1 VRPLDDEIRA
11 YYERGD
17 EGARLDTLHRL
28 EGVRTRELLERLL
41 PEPPA
46 RVLDVGGGA
55 GAYAL
60 WLAER
65 RYEVHLIDPV
75 PLHVEQAEAASR
87 EAGRPLAS
95 ATVGDARRLNHADA
109 SADGVLLLGPLY
121 HLTQRTERLAALAEG
136 RRVLRPDGTL
146 MAAAISRFAPALEGL
161 RKDLLR
167 DPDFEEIVE
176 RDLRDGQHRNPTRH
190 PRWFTTAYF
199 HAPAE
204 LHGELVAARF
214 DGVEVLAIE
223 GMGEWLPDLDT
234 WLDDPERRELLM
246 RTLRRL
252 EREPSLLGASPHL
265 LAVGRA

>member
-1 VRPLDDEIRA
+1 MSPLDDEIRA
-11 YYERGD
+11 YYDRGD
-17 EGARLDTLHRL
+17 EAVRLDTLHRL
-28 EGVRTRELLERLL
+28 EGVRTRELLERFL
-41 PEPPA
+41 PDPPA

-65 RYEVHLIDPV
+65 GYELHLIDPV
-75 PLHVEQAEAASR
+75 PLHLEQAETASR
-87 EAGRPLAS
+87 EAGQPLAS
-95 ATVGDARRLNHADA
+95 ATVGDARRLDHADA
-109 SADGVLLLGPLY
+109 SADSFLLLGPLY
-121 HLTQRTERLAALAEG
+121 HLTQRTERLAALAEA
-136 RRVLRPDGTL
+136 RRVLRSRGVL

-167 DPDFEEIVE
+167 DPAFEEIVE

-204 LHGELVAARF
+204 LHGEMVAAGF
-214 DGVEVLAIE
+214 DGVDMLAIE
-223 GMGEWLPDLDT
+223 GFGEWIPERDA
-234 WLDDPERRELLM
+234 WLDDPARRELLM